1 MNLEVGTFTDVRAEE
16 AVTGFDGFQFQS
28 VSADFTG
35 EDMALVQ
42 GELNFVPAP
51 AWASAHDDDETSHP
65 MQCSFA
71 ERTGRYYLTKS
82 RALGRTIS
90 GRPGN
95 QLTEAAVAATE
106 DDLAPYSPAQL
117 MTAKEWTLAKAPEK
131 QRPAW
136 VTPLEID
143 ESFEDAALEDHVRGD
158 AWLQQALP
166 AIVTMLERSLEEG
179 GNRVF
184 VQHTDLHEV
193 LRLIAIGSLLLDP
206 AAVRRLSFRAFHQN
220 PWNGDFRVVGVHP
233 ELSTLIPTADWKN
246 TSAASWIDL
255 EAREIGEI
263 EVSDSADT
271 AVRWMVEHGLFQAR
285 GAIQMR
291 HQLVPLLGT
300 ADGTQVAEL
309 LSWGREASG
318 AGPSGAARAVAR
330 LAEERQSDL
339 LETYQD
345 EFVDAI
351 TMTRADDEQTFAAVA
366 DTVRALL
373 DAGHFDMAAEIT
385 LPMLESLAAEPRFS
399 GTFALGIASAA
410 VPMAWSDAEAREQAS
425 LAWGTALR
433 DAPPVEL
440 AALFSATGRLDLV
453 LEGALLEPAADR
465 LVQQWIE
472 EPSLGRGR
480 EAWYASRTI
489 EGRLVDLLAAGIDAG
504 DPLRTRAFFAG
515 EWDSLLG
522 RGHRALDAWGRAR
535 DIAHLPL
542 EERASELTSLP
553 RGALPGASRQLI
565 LGEQRLPLDA
575 KLWASAIRVF
585 GVDERFSEELLTL
598 IRQDVNSPRLA
609 HHDGTVTQWRSVV
622 DALIEEERSGTD
634 LSRDLRELLDTF
646 QRVRSVRAEALR
658 SVDADPNAALAS
670 ARRTARLCAMD
681 DLPSTGRLILE
692 ARDRGAAAEFAAEL
706 GAVSE
711 QSADAFLEL
720 QAEMGR
726 AVAAGQSAL
735 RVYAVSDGELRRV
748 LGESMRGLLERH
760 REIERKSRK
769 DEDLMTLI
777 EQIKQEHKPEGGGT
791 VKRILSK
798 LKGQKR

>member
-28 VSADFTG
+28 VSADFIG

-51 AWASAHDDDETSHP
+51 AWAAAHGGDETSHP
-65 MQCSFA
+65 MQCSYA
-71 ERTGRYYLTKS
+71 ERAGRYYLTKS

-95 QLTEAAVAATE
+95 QLTEAAVTASA

-117 MTAKEWTLAKAPEK
+117 MSAKEWTLAKAPEK

-143 ESFEDAALEDHVRGD
+143 ESFEDAALEDHVRDD

-166 AIVTMLERSLEEG
+166 VIVTMLESSLEEG

-184 VQHTDLHEV
+184 VQHSDLDEV

-246 TSAASWIDL
+246 TPAASWIDL

-263 EVSDSADT
+263 EVSDSADA
-271 AVRWMVEHGLFQAR
+271 AVRWMLEYGLFRAR

-291 HQLVPLLGT
+291 QQLVPLLG
-300 ADGTQVAEL
+300 AVDGTQVAEL
-309 LSWGREASG
+309 LSWGMEASA
-318 AGPSGAARAVAR
+318 AGSSGAARAVAR
-330 LAEERQSDL
+330 LAVERQSDL

-351 TMTRADDEQTFAAVA
+351 TMRKVDDEKTFAAAA

-399 GTFALGIASAA
+399 GTFALGIASAT
-410 VPMAWSDAEAREQAS
+410 VPMAWSDAEAQEQAS

-440 AALFSATGRLDLV
+440 AALFSATGRLGLV
-453 LEGALLEPAADR
+453 LEGGLLEPAADR
-465 LVQQWIE
+465 LVEQWID
-472 EPSLGRGR
+472 EPTLGTGR
-480 EAWYASRTI
+480 EAWYASRAI
-489 EGRLVDLLAAGIDAG
+489 EGRLVDLLVASLDAG
-504 DPLRTRAFFAG
+504 DPVRTRAFFAG

-522 RGHRALDAWGRAR
+522 CGHQALDAWGQAR
-535 DIAHLPL
+535 DIAQVPIA
-542 EERASELTSLP
+542 ERASELKILP
-553 RGALPGASRQLI
+553 RGALPGPSRRLI

-575 KLWASAIRVF
+575 KLWASAIQVF
-585 GVDERFSEELLTL
+585 GVDESFSEELLTL
-598 IRQDVNSPRLA
+598 FRQEVNSPRLA
-609 HHDGTVTQWRSVV
+609 RHDGSVTQWRTVV
-622 DALIEEERSGTD
+622 DALMEEERSGA
-634 LSRDLRELLDTF
+634 ELLQDLHELLGTF
-646 QRVRSVRAEALR
+646 HRVRSARADALH
-658 SVDADPNAALAS
+658 SVDAYQNAALAS
-670 ARRTARLCAMD
+670 GRRTARLSAMD
-681 DLPSTGRLILE
+681 DLPGTGRLILE
-692 ARDRGAAAEFAAEL
+692 ARDRGAVAEFAAEL
-706 GAVSE
+706 GAVAG
-711 QSADAFLEL
+711 QSVDAFLEL

-726 AVAAGQSAL
+726 AVAAGQAAL
-735 RVYAVSDGELRRV
+735 RVYAVSDGELRRS
-748 LGESMRGLLERH
+748 LGESVRGLLERH

-769 DEDLMTLI
+769 HEDIMALI
-777 EQIKQEHKPEGGGT
+777 EQVKQEHKTEGGGT
-791 VKRILSK
+791 VKRIFSK
-798 LKGQKR
+798 FKGQKR